1 MNDFIKNQ
9 PIEGFSTIIQALTKY
24 SNSKNL
30 LGDDAITRAL
40 TQQWL
45 EYATLCANYADNPS
59 IAKRVLKV
67 NFNCELQI
75 SNEKLD

>member
-1 MNDFIKNQ
+1 MVAVDDLIKNQ
-9 PIEGFSTIIQALTKY
+9 SVEGFSTIIQALTKY

-45 EYATLCANYADNPS
+45 EYATLCANYADNPAN
-59 IAKRVLKV
+59 AKRVLKV
-67 NFNCELQI
+67 NFL
-75 SNEKLD
+75 